1 MTLINAPTTFFLV
14 HLNLPWLKDE
24 DLPDLVCDK
33 AQIMNV
39 FLGWR
44 TADDSSNLLSS
55 HGSVA
60 DVNQHLLCNHL
71 FDRAWNHPCAPLGI
85 SSSCQIQECWCKLN
99 SISVFFIEVRT
110 KSKKS
115 TFGRWRR
122 RERHSTRWS
131 SAIPAWS
138 CDLRGQ
144 LIATLVTTVSAE
156 WIITACGSELA
167 SVLGTTSMHVF
178 DPHYF

>member
-33 AQIMNV
+33 AHIMNV

-99 SISVFFIEVRT
+99 SIFSIFSRLGQRAKNLLLADDEGGNDTLQDEV
-110 KSKKS
+110 
-115 TFGRWRR
+115 
-122 RERHSTRWS
+122 
-131 SAIPAWS
+131 
-138 CDLRGQ
+138 LRY
-144 LIATLVTTVSAE
+144 LLDHAT
-156 WIITACGSELA
+156 SEDNSLQR
-167 SVLGTTSMHVF
+167 L
-178 DPHYF
+178 